1 MLNDFIASLPIDVI
15 RRVEIEDEKIFIPS
29 KIDANEFYKKY
40 REEVE
45 STQGL
50 TEEKAIYLASTVTPK
65 PRKSIPELLIR
76 GR

>member
-1 MLNDFIASLPIDVI
+1 MLKDFIASLPIDVI
-15 RRVEIEDEKIFIPS
+15 RKVEIEDEKIFIPT
-29 KIDANEFYKKY
+29 KIDSNEFYKKY

-45 STQGL
+45 SIQGL

>member
-15 RRVEIEDEKIFIPS
+15 RRVEIEDEKIFIPT
-29 KIDANEFYKKY
+29 KIDANEFYRKY
-40 REEVE
+40 KDQVE
-45 STQGL
+45 SINGL
-50 TEEKAIYLASTVTPK
+50 TDEKAIYLASTVTPK

>member
-1 MLNDFIASLPIDVI
+1 MLKDFIASLPIDVI

-45 STQGL
+45 SIRGL
-50 TEEKAIYLASTVTPK
+50 TEEKAIYLASTATPK